1 MDKSNIDKEVFDILN
16 TAKPINRDDKRVF
29 RTALIV
35 LAILIV
41 AGSAFAMY
49 SVLTAPR
56 GEIVSP
62 APGSLTS
69 RVVEIEGYTKNI
81 PPERRYIWTTVDVKS
96 VGLCWPQRQI
106 YSPNEP
112 FEIKI
117 YEGGPNKEFVVCL
130 YSVDQSY
137 HNDILKWFEDVRRTG
152 SKEGFSMM
160 PEGFRLDD
168 VTLTLEGI

>member
-1 MDKSNIDKEVFDILN
+1 MDQRDNDKEVFDILN
-16 TAKPINRDDKRVF
+16 TAKPIKSDNRHPF
-29 RTALIV
+29 RTALIA

-62 APGSLTS
+62 APGTLTA

-81 PPERRYIWTTVDVKS
+81 PLERRYVWVTVDVKS
-96 VGLCWPQRQI
+96 VDLCWPKRQI
-106 YSPNEP
+106 YKPNEP
-112 FEIKI
+112 FKIKF

-130 YSVDQSY
+130 YAVDQSY
-137 HNDILKWFEDVRRTG
+137 HNEILKWFKDVRRTG
-152 SKEGFSMM
+152 SAEGFSMM

-168 VTLTLEGI
+168 VKLTLQGI